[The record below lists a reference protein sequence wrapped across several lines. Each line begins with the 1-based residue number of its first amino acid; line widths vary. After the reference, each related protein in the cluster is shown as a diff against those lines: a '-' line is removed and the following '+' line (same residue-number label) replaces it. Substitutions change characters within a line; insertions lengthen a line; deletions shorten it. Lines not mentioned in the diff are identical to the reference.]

1 MSLYVSSRVWKSSV
15 QKADRLLLLL
25 ALAFRAN
32 DEGVAWPSQDS
43 LAKDCRCSRR
53 GVQRM
58 LDALIAE
65 GEIELV
71 KAGGN
76 GAGDHAIYK
85 LPTYSEGGLIDLL
98 TTFGKGDPGANKG
111 DPGAKK
117 GRKLSVQSVP
127 EPNTTVRTKGDTD
140 PVVVNI
146 YEAYPKKVGRPAALK
161 AIANACRSIDAD
173 QLLELTAAYA
183 KSVAGADLQF
193 IPHPATWFNQER
205 YNDDPKTWTR
215 SDSRDRTQS
224 SRNAGTA
231 NEGKSSQYRG
241 VGQVR

>member
-1 MSLYVSSRVWKSSV
+1 MSLYVSSRVWKSSP

-71 KAGGN
+71 KAGGT
-76 GAGDHAIYK
+76 GRGDHAIYK

-117 GRKLSVQSVP
+117 GRRLSEQSVP
-127 EPNTTVRTKGDTD
+127 EPKRKVHSTSSAEIEAVYK
-140 PVVVNI
+140 
-146 YEAYPKKVGRPAALK
+146 AYPKKVAKPAALK
-161 AIANACRSIDAD
+161 AIERALKTTPFEK
-173 QLLELTAAYA
+173 LLELTQKYA
-183 KSVAGADLQF
+183 EAVDGSDLQF

-205 YNDDPKTWTR
+205 YNDDPSTWRRSSTDKRTR
-215 SDSRDRTQS
+215 GPGSLNAKNTNANAASD
-224 SRNAGTA
+224 
-231 NEGKSSQYRG
+231 Y
-241 VGQVR
+241 

>member
-1 MSLYVSSRVWKSSV
+1 MSLYVSSRVWKSSA

-32 DEGVAWPSQDS
+32 DDGVAWPSQDS

-65 GEIELV
+65 GEVELV
-71 KAGGN
+71 KSGGN
-76 GAGDHAIYK
+76 GAGDHAVYK
-85 LPTYSEGGLIDLL
+85 LPTYSEGGLIDVL

-117 GRKLSVQSVP
+117 GRNVSVQSVP
-127 EPNTTVRTKGDTD
+127 EPKRTVQCTVSEQTE
-140 PVVVNI
+140 VV
-146 YEAYPKKVGRPAALK
+146 YKAYPKKVAKPLALK
-161 AIANACRSIDAD
+161 AIASALKT
-173 QLLELTAAYA
+173 QGFEKLLELTTAYA
-183 KSVAGADLQF
+183 KAVEGSDPQF

-205 YNDDPKTWTR
+205 YNDDPATWRR
-215 SDSRDRTQS
+215 SADKKSGGRSAINASNSNADR
-224 SRNAGTA
+224 AGD
-231 NEGKSSQYRG
+231 Y
-241 VGQVR
+241 